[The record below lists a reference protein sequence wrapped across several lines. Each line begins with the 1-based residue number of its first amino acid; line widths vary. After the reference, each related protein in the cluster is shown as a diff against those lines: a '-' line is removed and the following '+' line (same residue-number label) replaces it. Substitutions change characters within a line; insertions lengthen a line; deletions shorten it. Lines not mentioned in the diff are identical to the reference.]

1 MQRIKPVLFPASQR
15 HKINVIAALRSAGSL
30 PITINDVYIPHYF
43 APERIQIWYGGSG
56 AGKSDAKATELLLKC
71 LTDPFRRVLFMRKF
85 STQIRDSQFL
95 LFKDLINRYGFER
108 LFTVKESEMDI
119 ICNINGNMLLSAGL
133 DDVDK
138 LKSVADVT
146 DAWIEEPLDKKG
158 SIKDSDFTELNRRL
172 RCPLASNHI
181 HLTFNPV
188 SKDSWIN
195 DYFFKS
201 DKYGARTVRTTYR
214 DNAYTPADQARQF
227 EILKEDNPEEYRV
240 YGLGEWGTLRHGL
253 VYPDYSLCT
262 TFPDDCKKVGY
273 GLDWGFYPD
282 PCAIVKCG
290 IKDGVLFLDEMLYET
305 NHTSGTRAKAMQE
318 VGIKPGSKI
327 VADRNPEA
335 IKELALKGFHSIMPA
350 QKGPGSVK
358 AGIDTVKRFKIVVT
372 ERSKNI
378 RTELDNYSWAVD
390 RMSGKPTGEP
400 EDNYNHAMDA
410 IRYWVI
416 EESTIRR
423 GATFAR

>member
-1 MQRIKPVLFPASQR
+1 MQRVKPILFPASQR
-15 HKINVIAALRSAGSL
+15 SKTGVIDALRAAGSL
-30 PITINDVYIPHYF
+30 PIVVNDVYIPNF
-43 APERIQIWYGGSG
+43 FSQNRIQIWYGGSG

-85 STQIRDSQFL
+85 SKQIRDSQFL
-95 LFKDLINRYGFER
+95 LFKDLIKRYGLEQF
-108 LFTVKESEMDI
+108 FSVKESEMDI
-119 ICNINGNMLLSAGL
+119 HCNMNNNVLLSAGL

-158 SIKDSDFTELNRRL
+158 SITSSDFTELNRRL

-195 DYFFKS
+195 DYFFKA
-201 DKYGARTVRTTYR
+201 DRFDTNKVKTTYK
-214 DNAYTPADQARQF
+214 DNYYTPDDQVRQF
-227 EILKEDNPEEYRV
+227 DILKEVNPEEYKV
-240 YGLGEWGTLRHGL
+240 YGLGEWGTLRQGL
-253 VYPDYSLCT
+253 VYPEYSLCT

-335 IKELALKGFHSIMPA
+335 IKELSLKGFHNIIPA

-358 AGIDTVKRFKIVVT
+358 AGIDIVKRFKIVVT

-410 IRYWVI
+410 IRYWVS
-416 EESTIRR
+416 EESVIRR